1 VYAGRFDA
9 RQDLAT
15 LLRALAR
22 LAAAGRPGG
31 LAVEAPWPP
40 RVLLLGASPEDRAS
54 LARSA
59 AREGVGDTLAYAPR
73 LSDERVAALVRGA
86 RAAILP
92 AISDSAGLPA
102 LEAIACGTPVVAS
115 AVGALPEIVGSAG
128 IVVEPRDPERLA
140 SALATTWSDDSLYGA
155 LAAAARERAETDR
168 RTWADVADDTR
179 RIYAEVGRGRG
190 ANERAA
196 RDLG

>member
-9 RQDLAT
+9 RQDLET

-22 LAAAGRPGG
+22 LAAAGRPDD
-31 LAVEAPWPP
+31 LPAEAPWPP
-40 RVLLLGASPEDRAS
+40 RVLLVGASPEDRAS
-54 LARSA
+54 LARA
-59 AREGVGDTLAYAPR
+59 ASREGVGDTLAYAPH
-73 LSDERVAALVRGA
+73 LPDERLAALVRGA

-92 AISDSAGLPA
+92 AISDAAGLPA

-140 SALATTWSDDSLYGA
+140 SALATAWSDEPVYGR

-168 RTWADVADDTR
+168 RTWDDVADATR
-179 RIYAEVGRGRG
+179 RIYAEVASRGRLAG
-190 ANERAA
+190 R
-196 RDLG
+196 

>member
-9 RQDLAT
+9 RQDLET

-22 LAAAGRPGG
+22 LAAAGRPDD
-31 LAVEAPWPP
+31 LPAEAPWPP
-40 RVLLLGASPEDRAS
+40 RVLLVGASPEDRAS
-54 LARSA
+54 LARA
-59 AREGVGDTLAYAPR
+59 ASREGVGDTLAYAPH
-73 LSDERVAALVRGA
+73 LPDERLAALVRGA

-92 AISDSAGLPA
+92 AISDAAGLPA

-140 SALATTWSDDSLYGA
+140 SALATAWSDEPVYGR

-168 RTWADVADDTR
+168 RTWDDVADATR
-179 RIYAEVGRGRG
+179 RVYAEVASRGRLAG
-190 ANERAA
+190 R
-196 RDLG
+196 